1 MITRVSDSFLFTL
14 MVSALFCAESDA
26 LENAVAQKMLKIFSS
41 LCYTKFTTAKVWQEN
56 EEYFS
61 EKPTN
66 WSVLPEQS
74 YGYGRFESFVC
85 TGFSS
90 SGTQESKF
98 MNKEELAYIQQD
110 DVEPAVEVKPEV
122 VEKAIPFLKC
132 LKYRQTW
139 SFFFGEFLTDGVW
152 WLSS

>member
-1 MITRVSDSFLFTL
+1 MTTRVSDSFLFTL